1 MSTSTAINF
10 EGVEEYDLAKY
21 CEEAYLNYALYV
33 IKDRVLPFVGDGLKP
48 VQRRIIYTMAIE
60 GINTSDKKK
69 KSAYTVG
76 QVLGRFHPHGDSA
89 CYESMVIMAQNF
101 SYRYPMISGQ
111 GNFGDVFNPK
121 GFAAMR
127 YTESYL
133 SGYSAALLTEL
144 NSGNVEWIP
153 NYNGDEK
160 EPRYLPAR
168 IPNIILNGTT
178 GIAVGMATDIP
189 PHNINEV
196 LDACCALIDNPELT
210 VRDLMSYVKGPDY
223 PTGAEII
230 NSEEQLLEVYTTG
243 RGSIRQRAVWHKDRD
258 QIIIT
263 QLPYQAASTIIPKIA
278 ELIQAKKVSNIE
290 DIRDDSSETE
300 TRIVLQLKSSRTDAD
315 YIMNTLFLQTDL
327 EKSIRVNFNMIGIN
341 GKPAVKDLKTIL
353 VEWISFRQDII
364 RQRFEA
370 RLARL
375 EVELNRIIGFLI
387 AFNNLDRVIEI
398 VRNEEKPKEVL
409 ISELGLNE
417 EQATAVLDLRIK
429 NLAKLEEDALRSQ
442 EKALQSEKKKIN
454 AILSS
459 KAKFNAQVKSELEK
473 AKEEFGQERVTPI
486 VFREPI
492 QPIDVQEEVS
502 TEPVFVVL
510 SKQGWIRCGKGHDF
524 NLDSLNY
531 RNGDE
536 YLIHCIGY
544 ANEPILF
551 FDDTGRTYTLSAS
564 VLPSMR
570 GYGESLATMLK
581 LKDNV
586 RIIGM
591 IMTAKQEQKVL
602 FVSSSGHGH
611 VTKIADLLSSKV
623 GKVVFNLKDKAS
635 LFDPILLPF
644 EAEEQGL
651 NLNQITLIATTGHVL
666 SCDISDIPERSKGM
680 GVKLID
686 INGANFEA
694 GKDYLLKVFLS
705 NAQTSLKIKNGSRAA
720 TIEAS
725 KLKATHSERG
735 KKGKVLI
742 KGLTPKVQLEV
753 INS

>member
-1 MSTSTAINF
+1 MSTSTAINY

-196 LDACCALIDNPELT
+196 LDACCALIDNPDLT
-210 VRDLMSYVKGPDY
+210 VRDLMQYVKGPDY

-230 NSEEQLLEVYTTG
+230 NSEAQLLEVYTTG
-243 RGSIRQRAVWHKDRD
+243 RGSIRQRAVWHKDKD

-278 ELIQAKKVSNIE
+278 ELIQAKKVINIE

-353 VEWISFRQDII
+353 VEWIAFRKDII

-375 EVELNRIIGFLI
+375 EVELNRILGFLI

-398 VRNEEKPKEVL
+398 VRNEEKPKDVL

-429 NLAKLEEDALRSQ
+429 NLAKLEEDALRRQ

-459 KAKFNAQVKSELEK
+459 QSKFNAQVKAELEQ

-492 QPIDVQEEVS
+492 QPIEVQEDVS
-502 TEPVFVVL
+502 TDPVFVVL

-524 NLDSLNY
+524 NLDNLSY

-536 YLIHCIGY
+536 YLTHCVGF

-591 IMTAKQEQKVL
+591 LMTANQEQKVL

-611 VTKIADLLSSKV
+611 VTKVADLISTRV
-623 GKVVFNLKDKAS
+623 GKVVFNLKDKAT
-635 LFDPILLPF
+635 LFDPVLLPI
-644 EAEEQGL
+644 ATEEQKEVL
-651 NLNQITLIATTGHVL
+651 DQVTLIATTGHIL
-666 SCDISDIPERSKGM
+666 SCAIADIPERSKGM

-720 TIEAS
+720 TIEAT
-725 KLKATHSERG
+725 KLKTTRSERG
-735 KKGKVLI
+735 NKGKVLI
-742 KGLTPKVQLEV
+742 KGLTPKVQLDV
-753 INS
+753 INP